1 MKAHQA
7 IRRSAVAVRP
17 DQTIEEVAVIMEQA
31 GVGAVA
37 VVDGDNLVGV
47 ITDRDL
53 VRRALATGMPAD
65 ARADAVMSTP
75 VVTIDAE
82 EHLHAAFGLLR
93 TNAVRRIAVV
103 DGNRFIGMISVD
115 DLLVDL
121 AAHLADLTR
130 PVSEELRSP
139 HRDSPVPARS

>member
-17 DQTIEEVAVIMEQA
+17 DQTIGEVAVIMEQA

-37 VVDGDNLVGV
+37 VADGDNLVGV

-53 VRRALATGMPAD
+53 VRRALATDMAAD